1 MKGDNNMPTRPT
13 VQTLSATSVDIL
25 NAIRNNASANYRD
38 YIPEADA
45 SLDSVRAI
53 GAVLMDYPH
62 LQNEFLNA
70 LVNRIGRVIVTSKMF
85 SNPWNVFKRGM
96 LEFGETVEEVFVEL
110 AKPFEYDPAVAE
122 NEVFKREKPDVR
134 AAFHILNYQKFY
146 KTTVQREQLRQAFLT
161 WDGVT
166 DLITKIINSLYAGAN
181 FDEFLVMK
189 YLVAVNILNGRLKPI
204 TIPTVSSAN
213 MNTIVSDIKGA
224 SNDFTFMS
232 ADNNMAGVH
241 NFSEKNEQYVIINS
255 AFDAIMSVEVLAS
268 AFNMDKAEFSGHRV
282 LVDGFG
288 KLDNDRLALLFAGD
302 DTYVQLT
309 DAEMTALNAIP
320 AILVDKDWFMIL
332 DNLLEFT
339 DQYNAQGLYWNY
351 WLHVWKTLSVSPF
364 ANSAV
369 FVPGTPSITSVTVTP
384 SEATASAGQSVNL
397 TAAVVTQN
405 FAPQTVTWSVDD
417 ETLASVNIYG
427 TVTIKDDATG
437 SVTVTATST
446 FDSTKTGTCTITISE

>member
-1 MKGDNNMPTRPT
+1 MPTRPN

-38 YIPEADA
+38 YIPEAND

-204 TIPTVSSAN
+204 TIPAVSSAN

-241 NFSEKNEQYVIINS
+241 NFSEKNDQYVIINS

-268 AFNMDKAEFSGHRV
+268 AFNMDKAEFAGHRV
-282 LVDGFG
+282 LIDGFG
-288 KLDNDRLALLFAGD
+288 KLDNDRLALLFADD
-302 DTYVQLT
+302 DTYVPIT

-320 AILVDKDWFMIL
+320 AILVDRDWFMIL

-369 FVPGTPSITSVTVTP
+369 FVPGTPSVTSVTVTP
-384 SEATASAGQSVNL
+384 SEATANAGQSVNL
-397 TAAVVTQN
+397 TAEVVTVN
-405 FAPQTVTWSVDD
+405 FAPQTVTWSVSD
-417 ETLASVNIYG
+417 ETLATVDIYG
-427 TVTIKDDATG
+427 TVRLKEDATG

-446 FDSTKTGTCTITISE
+446 FDSTKTGTCTITISD

>member
-1 MKGDNNMPTRPT
+1 MPTRPN

-38 YIPEADA
+38 YIPEAND

-96 LEFGETVEEVFVEL
+96 LEFGETVEEVFVEV

-204 TIPTVSSAN
+204 TIPDVSSAN

-241 NFSEKNEQYVIINS
+241 NFSEKNDQYVIINS

-268 AFNMDKAEFSGHRV
+268 AFNMDKAEFAGHRV

-288 KLDNDRLALLFAGD
+288 KLDNDRLALLFADD
-302 DTYVQLT
+302 DTYVPIT

-320 AILVDKDWFMIL
+320 AILVDRDWFMIL

-369 FVPGTPSITSVTVTP
+369 FVPGTPSVTSVTVTP
-384 SEATASAGQSVNL
+384 SEATANAGQSVNL
-397 TAAVVTQN
+397 TAEVVTVN
-405 FAPQTVTWSVDD
+405 FAPQTVTWSVSD
-417 ETLASVNIYG
+417 ETLATVDIYG
-427 TVTIKDDATG
+427 TVRIKEDATG

-446 FDSTKTGTCTITISE
+446 FDSTKTGTCTITISG

>member
-1 MKGDNNMPTRPT
+1 MPTRPN

-38 YIPEADA
+38 YIPEAND

-181 FDEFLVMK
+181 FDEFLVIDRK
-189 YLVAVNILNGRLKPI
+189 
-204 TIPTVSSAN
+204 
-213 MNTIVSDIKGA
+213 
-224 SNDFTFMS
+224 
-232 ADNNMAGVH
+232 
-241 NFSEKNEQYVIINS
+241 
-255 AFDAIMSVEVLAS
+255 SVV
-268 AFNMDKAEFSGHRV
+268 
-282 LVDGFG
+282 
-288 KLDNDRLALLFAGD
+288 
-302 DTYVQLT
+302 
-309 DAEMTALNAIP
+309 
-320 AILVDKDWFMIL
+320 
-332 DNLLEFT
+332 
-339 DQYNAQGLYWNY
+339 
-351 WLHVWKTLSVSPF
+351 
-364 ANSAV
+364 
-369 FVPGTPSITSVTVTP
+369 
-384 SEATASAGQSVNL
+384 
-397 TAAVVTQN
+397 
-405 FAPQTVTWSVDD
+405 
-417 ETLASVNIYG
+417 
-427 TVTIKDDATG
+427 
-437 SVTVTATST
+437 
-446 FDSTKTGTCTITISE
+446 

>member
-1 MKGDNNMPTRPT
+1 MPSRPN

-38 YIPEADA
+38 YIPVADN

-53 GAVLMDYPH
+53 GAILMDYPA

-85 SNPWNVFKRGM
+85 SNPWNIFKKGM

-122 NEVFKREKPDVR
+122 EEVFKREIPDVR

-166 DLITKIINSLYAGAN
+166 DLITKIINSMYTGAN
-181 FDEFLVMK
+181 YDEFLVMK
-189 YLVAVNILNGRLKPI
+189 YLVAVNILNGRLKAVQI
-204 TIPTVSSAN
+204 ADTSDPTKLKSAVGSIKAVSN
-213 MNTIVSDIKGA
+213 GME
-224 SNDFTFMS
+224 FMTK
-232 ADNNMAGVH
+232 DYNIAGVH
-241 NFSEKNEQYVIINS
+241 TFTAKEDQFIILTS
-255 AFDAIMSVEVLAS
+255 DFDATIDVEVLAS
-268 AFNMDKAEFSGHRV
+268 AFNMDKATFMGKRV
-282 LVDGFG
+282 LVDSFG
-288 KLDNDRLALLFAGD
+288 NIDNDRLALLFKDD
-302 DTYVQLT
+302 DTYVPLT
-309 DAEMTALNAIP
+309 SAELTALAAIP
-320 AILVDKDWFMIL
+320 AVLVDKDWFMIL

-369 FVPGTPSITSVTVTP
+369 FVPGKPSVTSVTVSP
-384 SEATASAGQSVNL
+384 SAVTASPGQKVNL
-397 TAAVVTQN
+397 SATVVTAN
-405 FAPQTVTWSVDD
+405 FAPQTVTWSVGDG
-417 ETLASVNIYG
+417 EPGSVDAYG
-427 TVTIKDDATG
+427 TVTIDADASDGDTI
-437 SVTVTATST
+437 TVTATST
-446 FDSTKTGTCTITISE
+446 FDSTVSDDCEITVDAGT

>member
-1 MKGDNNMPTRPT
+1 MPTRPN
-13 VQTLSATSVDIL
+13 VQTLNATSVDIL

-38 YIPEADA
+38 YIPEAND

-204 TIPTVSSAN
+204 TIPAVTSAN

-241 NFSEKNEQYVIINS
+241 NFSEKNDQYVIINS
-255 AFDAIMSVEVLAS
+255 AFDAIMNVEVLAS
-268 AFNMDKAEFSGHRV
+268 AFNMDKAEFAGHRV

-288 KLDNDRLALLFAGD
+288 KLDNERLALLFADD
-302 DTYVQLT
+302 DTYVPIT

-320 AILVDKDWFMIL
+320 AILVDRDWFMIL

-369 FVPGTPSITSVTVTP
+369 FVPGTPSVTSVTVTP
-384 SEATASAGQSVNL
+384 SEATANAGQSVNL
-397 TAAVVTQN
+397 TAEVVTVN
-405 FAPQTVTWSVDD
+405 FAPQTVTWSVSD
-417 ETLASVNIYG
+417 EALATVDIYG
-427 TVTIKDDATG
+427 TVRLKEDATG

-446 FDSTKTGTCTITISE
+446 FDSTKTGTCTITI